1 MAIREEDVRR
11 IATLARLRLSEDE
24 TRALAGD
31 LSRILEYVDKLS
43 SLDTTSVE
51 PTSHVVAVTSAWRED
66 TLPDRNDQTAADEAV
81 ANAPRRDG
89 HFFAVPPIIE

>member
-11 IATLARLRLSEDE
+11 IASLARLRLRDDE
-24 TRALAGD
+24 TRAMAAD

-43 SLDTTSVE
+43 TLDTTSVE
-51 PTSHVVAVTSAWRED
+51 PTSHVVAVSGAWRDD
-66 TLPDRNDQTAADEAV
+66 TIAERDEALAAEEAV
-81 ANAPRRDG
+81 ANAPRSEG